1 MEPVDTKI
9 DLDSIDLFYT
19 EKTFSKVDKILKSI
33 KKSNKGLSVLYGE
46 RGNGKTSIINYIASK
61 LDRVVIFIPNNLIE
75 QTINNPDFRK
85 FIKKHHKPIII
96 IDDCEMLLNELFTKS
111 NIFVNNLLQ
120 MVDGFLSDSMEVNI
134 ITIFNVDDESEID
147 HSLLECNNLIDVVK
161 FEELSEEESNELS
174 KHLGQDKKYKN
185 KNKVIDIIK
194 KRKSKSIKDIG
205 F

>member
-1 MEPVDTKI
+1 
-9 DLDSIDLFYT
+9 
-19 EKTFSKVDKILKSI
+19 
-33 KKSNKGLSVLYGE
+33 
-46 RGNGKTSIINYIASK
+46 
-61 LDRVVIFIPNNLIE
+61 
-75 QTINNPDFRK
+75 
-85 FIKKHHKPIII
+85 
-96 IDDCEMLLNELFTKS
+96 
-111 NIFVNNLLQ
+111 

-194 KRKSKSIKDIG
+194 KRKSKSVKDIG